1 MYISFMEITV
11 LYKYLN
17 KTNQVIQDI
26 TKKLLQ
32 LIWKLKIENQIKS
45 YIQIM
50 LNISGLITVLI
61 IF

>member
-26 TKKLLQ
+26 TKKLLH
-32 LIWKLKIENQIKS
+32 LIWKLKIENQIKR

-50 LNISGLITVLI
+50 LNISGLIKN
-61 IF
+61 

>member
-17 KTNQVIQDI
+17 KTNQIIQDI
-26 TKKLLQ
+26 TKKLLH

-50 LNISGLITVLI
+50 LNISGLITN
-61 IF
+61 

>member
-26 TKKLLQ
+26 TKKLLH

-50 LNISGLITVLI
+50 LNISGLITN
-61 IF
+61 

>member
-26 TKKLLQ
+26 TKKLLH
-32 LIWKLKIENQIKS
+32 LIWKLKIENQIKR

>member
-17 KTNQVIQDI
+17 KTNQIIQDI
-26 TKKLLQ
+26 TKKLLH

-50 LNISGLITVLI
+50 LNISGLRTN
-61 IF
+61 

>member
-32 LIWKLKIENQIKS
+32 LIWKLKIENQIKR